1 MSRTKKNH
9 QVGNVQPTI
18 TYRPAVLKKTSAGW
32 LIEYYSLNPQ
42 TKELQRKQVKM
53 NREAKRFQRVSDFRN
68 YANDV
73 IMRLNAQLAGGW
85 SPYMESDNI
94 RLYTRL
100 QDVMQLY
107 LQEKEKELR
116 PATMVCYKSYCQM
129 LSKWLGDGVGMYASM
144 FGKGHAVRYMDY
156 VYNVRQVSART
167 WNNNL
172 KMGRALFSWAKEK
185 MYVKENPFEFIKTK
199 RVDKKKRVLIEQDVR
214 QRIKDYL
221 QERNPDFLAVCELV
235 FVSLIRPKEIM
246 MIKVGDVM
254 LAEKCIRIRA
264 EVAKNGNERFSAIN
278 GQILDWLLSV
288 HLDKYP
294 DDFYLFGSD
303 LRPSKKRCYNSKFR
317 KEWNKLRNA
326 LGLKKEMQLYSF
338 RDSGINGMLKNGIDP
353 LSVMQHAD
361 HHDLSMTTRYAN
373 HADKHL
379 SEKVFK
385 QAPDF

>member
-1 MSRTKKNH
+1 MSRAKKNH
-9 QVGNVQPTI
+9 QVGNGQPTI
-18 TYRPAVLKKTSAGW
+18 TYRPALLKKTSAGW

-107 LQEKEKELR
+107 LAEKEKELR

-129 LSKWLGDGVGMYASM
+129 LSKWLGDAVGMYASM
-144 FGKGHAVRYMDY
+144 FNRLYAVRYMDY
-156 VYNVRQVSART
+156 IYKDRNVTART
-167 WNNNL
+167 WNNQL

-185 MYVKENPFEFIKTK
+185 MYVKENPFENIKSK
-199 RVDKKKRVLIEQDVR
+199 RTEQKKRVLIDRDVR
-214 QRIKDYL
+214 RRITEYL
-221 QERNPDFLAVCELV
+221 QKKNPTYLAVCQLV
-235 FVSLIRPKEIM
+235 FTSLIRPKEIRL
-246 MIKVGDVM
+246 IKVGDVM
-254 LAEKCIRIRA
+254 LADKCIRIPA
-264 EVAKNGNERFSAIN
+264 ENAKNHHERFAGIN
-278 GQILDWLLSV
+278 SQLLDYLLSLY
-288 HLDKYP
+288 LDRYP
-294 DDFYLFGSD
+294 TDYFLFGPD
-303 LRPSKKRCYNSKFR
+303 LLPSPVQCGTNRFR
-317 KEWNKLRNA
+317 KEWEKIRKA
-326 LGLKKEMQLYSF
+326 LDLPKTMQLYSL
-338 RDSGINGMLKNGIDP
+338 RDTGINGMLKNGIDA

-361 HHDLSMTTRYAN
+361 HHDLRMTTRYAN